1 MISLGKTSKILQREL
16 IFNEDFAFVIEW
28 QESLFKRLSDKKGTL
43 RWHLIVLWVG
53 EKKRWKI
60 P

>member
-16 IFNEDFAFVIEW
+16 ILNEVSSFTIEW

-43 RWHLIVLWVG
+43 SWHLIVLWV
-53 EKKRWKI
+53 E
-60 P
+60 